1 MCDSVVGIGAGL
13 CHDED
18 KHKVSKDFVLE
29 LGVHSLMIGAKN
41 ALFACSKNEAA
52 QVQEDQK
59 PMVDKEKY
67 PGGEISVYYGTQTG
81 TAESF
86 ARQLEREGPEHGFL
100 VHAVDLEDVQVEQL
114 VDESK
119 QDPDSKTARA
129 LFITATYGEGEPT
142 DNTVDFVARLK
153 EMANIEVIGLE
164 EGKSEE
170 PIEMAM
176 VGLDYGVFGLGNREY
191 EHFNAI
197 GNFFDHALGRTGG
210 KRVVELGLGDDCQD
224 LEGDFETWK
233 DTKLWPTLK
242 KLYIH
247 DTATLNRLENVHHE
261 EELPT
266 CAYSIEYYTN
276 PQEAADIPL
285 DKVHGSSRHYFSAE
299 DCPIKLIRE
308 LRSKEDPGSTVHI
321 EIDISNAKNL
331 TYMTADNL
339 GVLPINQTE
348 VVEAVAKALKFDL
361 DKIFSLKSAEGQEW
375 HGAPFPMPISV
386 RECLT
391 RYCDLTQAPRRSDL
405 KLLGAYAKDPMD
417 KKALLRMASKEGKA
431 EYREKI
437 LDAHYGLVNVLR
449 LCPSIEASLEQ
460 FLSFCPL
467 LQTRFYTISS
477 SSSVHPDSIHITVAV
492 TEAARKD
499 GTVFKGVCSNHLAS
513 LKVGD
518 KVRVFNRSST
528 FRLPKDPAKPI
539 LMVGPG
545 TGIAPFRALLQERSY
560 QKTKNNLP
568 VGKNVLYFGCKKR
581 GLDFLYEDE
590 LTAFQKSGILSNLH
604 TAFSREQTEKVYV
617 QNLLKQNAKET
628 WKLINDD
635 GGHIYVCG
643 GVKMGNDVMETLKWI
658 ISEEGKMTP
667 ESAKEFLNKLSTE
680 GRYVQELWA

>member
-1 MCDSVVGIGAGL
+1 MVGLIPDEVPFSVVAATGCL
-13 CHDED
+13 T
-18 KHKVSKDFVLE
+18 VVLASA
-29 LGVHSLMIGAKN
+29 LAYVLMKTKP
-41 ALFACSKNEAA
+41 STNETEP
-52 QVQEDQK
+52 VQEK
-59 PMVDKEKY
+59 TKAAVDKTKY
-67 PGGEISVYYGTQTG
+67 PGGEIHVYYGTQTG

-100 VHAVDLEDVQVEQL
+100 VHAVDLEDTEVEQL
-114 VDESK
+114 VE
-119 QDPDSKTARA
+119 DSKKDSDSQTSRA
-129 LFITATYGEGEPT
+129 LFLTSTYGEGEPT
-142 DNTVDFVARLK
+142 DNTVDFVAKLK
-153 EMANIEVIGLE
+153 EMANAEVLGWE
-164 EGKSEE
+164 ENKSEE
-170 PIEMAM
+170 PTEQSM

-191 EHFNAI
+191 EHYNAI
-197 GNFFDHALGRTGG
+197 GKFFDHALEKVGG
-210 KRVVELGLGDDCQD
+210 KRIVELGLGDDCQD
-224 LEGDFETWK
+224 LEGDFEAWK

-247 DTATLNRLENVHHE
+247 DAATLNRLKNVHHE
-261 EELPT
+261 EDLPT
-266 CAYSIEYYTN
+266 CAYAVKYYTN
-276 PQEAADIPL
+276 PQEPVDTPL

-299 DCPIKLIRE
+299 DCPITVIRE
-308 LRSKEDPGSTVHI
+308 LRSKEDSGSTVHI
-321 EIDISNAKNL
+321 EIDVSKAKNL
-331 TYMTADNL
+331 KYVTADNL
-339 GVLPINQTE
+339 GVLPINQSET
-348 VVEAVAKALKFDL
+348 VEAVAKALKFDL
-361 DKIFSLKSAEGQEW
+361 DKIFSLTNAEGQEW

-405 KLLGAYAKDPMD
+405 KLLAAYAKDPMD
-417 KKALLRMASKEGKA
+417 KKALLRMASKDGKA
-431 EYREKI
+431 EYREKV
-437 LDAHYGLVNVLR
+437 LDAHYGLVDMLR

-499 GTVFKGVCSNHLAS
+499 GTVFKGVCSNHLAG
-513 LKVGD
+513 LKPGD

-545 TGIAPFRALLQERSY
+545 TGIAPFRALLQEREFEKS
-560 QKTKNNLP
+560 KKHLA
-568 VGKNVLYFGCKKR
+568 VGENILYFGCKKR
-581 GLDFLYEDE
+581 SLDFLYEDE
-590 LTAFQKSGILSNLH
+590 LTAFQKSGILTRLH
-604 TAFSREQTEKVYV
+604 LAFSREQKEKVYV
-617 QNLLKQNAKET
+617 QNLLKQNSKET

-658 ISEEGKMTP
+658 VGEEGKMP
-667 ESAKEFLNKLSTE
+667 QESAKEFLHKLSNE